1 MTQLLTY
8 SNAIRRLC
16 RAYGLTWAECVERF
30 GDRLVHIR
38 CNVVTA
44 ESVAAIITTKEN

>member
-1 MTQLLTY
+1 MLTY

-16 RAYGLTWAECVERF
+16 RAYGLTWTECVERF
-30 GDRLVHIR
+30 DDRLTHVR

-44 ESVAAIITTKEN
+44 ESVAALTTKKED